1 MFLKAVKLDFK
12 EGTRLEL
19 TFQTGEIKPYDMKN
33 LFVKYPRLE
42 ALKNRRLFTS
52 GKLMGAYGIYWNDEL
67 DVGVETIYEDGI
79 MIGKSE
85 TTFNI
90 VIANM
95 LVSARASVGIS
106 QLELSKRT
114 GIDQSDISKL
124 ERGIGNPSINTL
136 NRLASA
142 LGKELTIKFEQ

>member
-1 MFLKAVKLDFK
+1 MFHKAIKLDFK

-19 TFQTGEIKPYDMKN
+19 TFLTGEIKSYDMKN
-33 LFVKYPRLE
+33 LFVKYPQLE
-42 ALKNRRLFTS
+42 ALKSRKLFTS

-67 DVGVETIYEDGI
+67 DVEVETIYEDGI
-79 MIGKSE
+79 TIGKSE

-90 VIANM
+90 AIANM
-95 LVSARASVGIS
+95 LASTRASVGIS

-142 LGKELTIKFEQ
+142 LGKELTIKFE